1 MSETKTIVVGVDGSD
16 SSVHALRWALG
27 EARLRGAGV
36 EVVHSWHIPYY
47 SDMSGMVSVPGDAMR
62 ESAEAVL
69 ADVLAAVADES
80 GGIAL
85 TGRIELG
92 SAATTLVE
100 ASGQAELLVVGRRGH
115 GGFLTLVIGS
125 VAQQVAAHAKCPVV
139 IVEPE

>member
-69 ADVLAAVADES
+69 AEVLAAVADDVGEVA
-80 GGIAL
+80 I

-92 SAATTLVE
+92 AAATIPSCWSSVDAAMA
-100 ASGQAELLVVGRRGH
+100 ASSRLS
-115 GGFLTLVIGS
+115 S
-125 VAQQVAAHAKCPVV
+125 VRWPSRSQRTRSALSSSSTPSS
-139 IVEPE
+139 